1 MFRAVKLSVKTDYAA
16 RAVLELAGHPVDGPA
31 RKVEELA
38 TVVGTSA
45 NFLVQILIDLKS
57 AGIVASV
64 RGKQGGYRLAKGPA
78 DISLGSVWRAVDGA
92 VLDSP
97 ALEDD
102 QCAEVLQQ
110 AWGEVRS
117 SVNAAADNITFDQLL
132 EARNRDEEMYYI

>member
-38 TVVGTSA
+38 TVAGTSA
-45 NFLVQILIDLKS
+45 NFLVQILIELKS

-64 RGKQGGYRLAKGPA
+64 RGKQGGYRLAKEPA
-78 DISLGSVWRAVDGA
+78 DISLGSVWRAVDGV

-102 QCAEVLQQ
+102 QCPEVLQQ
-110 AWGEVRS
+110 AWGEVRT

>member
-1 MFRAVKLSVKTDYAA
+1 MLRAVKLSVKTDYAA
-16 RAVLELAGHPVDGPA
+16 RAVLELAGHPADGPA

-92 VLDSP
+92 VMDLQMGCSVMRSLRVMR
-97 ALEDD
+97 LECSDGAVMV
-102 QCAEVLQQ
+102 Q
-110 AWGEVRS
+110 
-117 SVNAAADNITFDQLL
+117 
-132 EARNRDEEMYYI
+132 

>member
-1 MFRAVKLSVKTDYAA
+1 M
-16 RAVLELAGHPVDGPA
+16 
-31 RKVEELA
+31 EELA

-64 RGKQGGYRLAKGPA
+64 RGKQGGYRLAKEPA